1 MIVSAIILVV
11 FCLAIAGAGVLIA
24 RALKRERDRTIEGL
38 DTPPP
43 ADPSDSFSPSDGVLI
58 GDAAA
63 KGGPWAG
70 TGDVDRTIL

>member
-1 MIVSAIILVV
+1 MIWISLILLA
-11 FCLAIAGAGVLIA
+11 FALAIAGAGVLIGRVLTSEQA
-24 RALKRERDRTIEGL
+24 AAKE
-38 DTPPP
+38 PPG
-43 ADPSDSFSPSDGVLI
+43 DISDMFVPSDGALT